1 MAVESIASTALA
13 RAAFW
18 NDPRYRAIFYQILA
32 LVLLVLF
39 FLFIVDNTLTNLRSR
54 GIASGFG
61 FLNSTAGFGINQT
74 LIPYTEES
82 TYGRVF
88 LVGLLNTLLVSFVGV
103 IFATIL
109 GFLIGIARLS
119 SNWLI
124 AKLASVYIEI
134 FRNIPLLLQ
143 ILFWFTA
150 VLASLPRTRDGLEF
164 FGVAF
169 LNVRGLYL
177 PRPVP
182 ESGFGFV
189 TIAFL
194 IGIAATI
201 VMRRWAK
208 KRQEATGEQF
218 PVFKAGLGL
227 IIGLPVVVFLV
238 AGLPLSFDIAELR
251 GFNFQGGLRIFPA
264 FLALLLALVVYTAA
278 FIAEVV
284 RAGIQSVNKGQTEA
298 ANALGLRQGPTLRL
312 VIIPQAMRVIIPPLT
327 SQYLN
332 LTKNSSLAT
341 AIAYQ
346 DLTAAF
352 AGTVLNQTGQAVEI
366 MGITMAVYLS
376 ISLFTS
382 MLMNVYN
389 ARMALVER

>member
-1 MAVESIASTALA
+1 MAVDSIASTAPR

-18 NDPRYRAIFYQILA
+18 NDPRYRAIFYQVLA
-32 LVLLVLF
+32 LAILVLF

-61 FLNSTAGFGINQT
+61 FLGSTAGFGINQT

-88 LVGLLNTLLVSFVGV
+88 LVGVLNTLLVSFVGV

-150 VLASLPRTRDGLEF
+150 VLASLPRARDGLEF
-164 FGVAF
+164 AGGVF

-189 TIAFL
+189 FFVFL
-194 IGIAATI
+194 IGIAVTI
-201 VMRRWAK
+201 ALRRWAK

-218 PVFKAGLGL
+218 PVFRAGLGL
-227 IIGLPVVVFLV
+227 IIGLPVVVFLI
-238 AGLPLSFDIAELR
+238 AGLPLSFEVAELR
-251 GFNFQGGLRIFPA
+251 GFNFQGGLRVFPA

-382 MLMNVYN
+382 IVMNIYN

>member
-1 MAVESIASTALA
+1 MHGRRIDRINRTGGGRRSGTIRATGRSSI
-13 RAAFW
+13 RC
-18 NDPRYRAIFYQILA
+18 LA

-194 IGIAATI
+194 IGIARHDCHA
-201 VMRRWAK
+201 ALG
-208 KRQEATGEQF
+208 QEA
-218 PVFKAGLGL
+218 P
-227 IIGLPVVVFLV
+227 
-238 AGLPLSFDIAELR
+238 
-251 GFNFQGGLRIFPA
+251 GGD
-264 FLALLLALVVYTAA
+264 
-278 FIAEVV
+278 
-284 RAGIQSVNKGQTEA
+284 G
-298 ANALGLRQGPTLRL
+298 
-312 VIIPQAMRVIIPPLT
+312 
-327 SQYLN
+327 
-332 LTKNSSLAT
+332 
-341 AIAYQ
+341 
-346 DLTAAF
+346 
-352 AGTVLNQTGQAVEI
+352 
-366 MGITMAVYLS
+366 
-376 ISLFTS
+376 
-382 MLMNVYN
+382 
-389 ARMALVER
+389 